1 MLLSL
6 FLGFCILAVGLGWY
20 YSGPGYKGPVSD
32 HFDGTRFRNLSGA
45 SAKGMWEVMQWMAK
59 RQQGPWTYRE
69 AANAPKPAMAV
80 SSGISITF
88 VNHSTFLIQVNG
100 LNILTDP
107 VWSERVSPVSFA
119 GPKRMRPPGIAFDSL
134 PPIDIVLLSHNHYD
148 HLDLPTL
155 HRLQDKYAPNII
167 SPLGISAFLSQQGIP
182 GSTDLDWW
190 ESLTHQGLTIHC
202 TPAQHFS
209 GRGLFDR
216 DQTLWGGF
224 VLSTSSGNV
233 YFAGDSGYGS
243 FFKDI
248 GDRLGPMA
256 VSIIPIG
263 AFLPEWFMSPI
274 HISPSDAVQVHQ
286 DVRSA
291 YSIGCHYGTFPMA
304 DDGMHDPVNHLQE
317 ALQQR
322 GISDSTFLVLEEGST
337 WRQPTAPTAPTL

>member
-6 FLGFCILAVGLGWY
+6 FVGFFLLAIGLGWY
-20 YSGPGYKGPVSD
+20 YSGPGYKGPISD

-45 SAKGMWEVMQWMAK
+45 SAKGMWEAMQWMAR

-69 AANAPKPAMAV
+69 V
-80 SSGISITF
+80 SGGFVPYREVSTGVTITF
-88 VNHSTFLIQVNG
+88 VNHSTFLIQVDG

-107 VWSERVSPVSFA
+107 VWSERVSPVTFA

-134 PPIDIVLLSHNHYD
+134 PAIDIVLLSHNHYD

-155 HRLQDKYAPNII
+155 LRLQERHDPFIVA
-167 SPLGISAFLSQQGIP
+167 PLGISAFLAQQGIN

-190 ESLTHQGLTIHC
+190 ESLTHQGITIHC

-216 DQTLWGGF
+216 DQTLWCGF
-224 VLSTSSGNV
+224 VLSTTAGNV
-233 YFAGDSGYGS
+233 YFAGDSGYGA

-248 GDRLGPMA
+248 GTRLGPMA

-274 HISPSDAVQVHQ
+274 HISPADAVQVHE
-286 DVRSA
+286 DVQSA

-304 DDGMHDPVNHLQE
+304 DDGMDDPVIHLRE

-322 GISDSTFLVLEEGST
+322 GISDSTFLVLDEGHY
-337 WRQPTAPTAPTL
+337 WQLPTAPTVPTL